1 MKILY
6 LIPAR
11 GGSKG
16 IPGKNL
22 REIGGKPLVIH
33 TLGQARSLASNQDIC
48 LTTDDAEIL
57 KAAEITGYVAPF
69 IRPVL
74 LASDS
79 SGMEEVIIHA
89 LDHYSQNGVHYDTI
103 VLLQPTSPFR
113 QTSDIANAL
122 KLYTPDVDMVVSVKL
137 TDANPYYVLFEEGK
151 DGFLQKSKEGN
162 FRRRQDCPNVWQL
175 NGAVYVMNVKSL
187 RNKGIQGFS
196 RILKTEM
203 DAIHSLDLDTELDW
217 QLALLINEQ
226 YRFLPH
232 SI

>member
-22 REIGGKPLVIH
+22 REIGGKSLVIH
-33 TLGQARSLASNQDIC
+33 TLDQARSLASDQDIC

-57 KAAEITGYVAPF
+57 KVAEITGYVAPF
-69 IRPVL
+69 IRPVH
-74 LASDS
+74 LASDT

-89 LDHYSQNGVHYDTI
+89 LDYYSLKGIHYDTV

-113 QTSDIANAL
+113 QTSDIANAV
-122 KLYTPDVDMVVSVKL
+122 KRFMPVVDMVVSVKL

-151 DGFLQKSKEGN
+151 DGFLQKSKDGN
-162 FRRRQDCPNVWQL
+162 FKSRQDCPNVWQL
-175 NGAVYVMNVKSL
+175 NGAVYVINVKSL
-187 RNKGIQGFS
+187 RNKGIQGFT